1 MREGGLNR
9 ISAQENLLQ
18 RSKLADQVLK
28 CLMDWIMDG
37 TLQMGDKLRTER
49 ISEELGVSRM
59 PVREA
64 LNMLEKKGIAVSEPY
79 VGTRLI
85 QLEEEEIV
93 EIYHLRRLLESEASY
108 YACLYITP
116 ETLEQVKQYHRE
128 YQEILLAPALN
139 AKKIHLKNRE
149 FHFTIYQASGMK
161 RLCGM
166 IEGLWDTLSFFKML
180 YGETLLKTDEGK
192 RKMIAEHQSYI
203 DYLEAGK
210 AEELRDVTWANIT
223 DKLSRYERALKRTED
238 FI

>member
-1 MREGGLNR
+1 MSEGRLKR
-9 ISAQENLLQ
+9 SSVQESLLQ
-18 RSKLADQVLK
+18 RSKMADQVLK

-49 ISEELGVSRM
+49 ISEALGVSRM

-85 QLEEEEIV
+85 SLEKDEIV
-93 EIYHLRRLLESEASY
+93 ELYDLRRLLESEAAY
-108 YACLYITP
+108 YACLRMTP

-128 YQEILLAPALN
+128 YQEILLAPVLN
-139 AKKIHLKNRE
+139 AKSIHLKNRE

-166 IEGLWDTLSFFKML
+166 IEQLWDILSFFKML

-192 RKMIAEHQSYI
+192 QKMIAEHQSYV
-203 DYLEAGK
+203 DYLEAGE
-210 AEELRDVTWANIT
+210 AEKLRDATCANIT
-223 DKLSRYERALKRTED
+223 DKLSRYERSMC
-238 FI
+238 

>member
-1 MREGGLNR
+1 MSEGGLSR
-9 ISAQENLLQ
+9 ASAQEAILQ
-18 RSKLADQVLK
+18 RSKMADQVLK

-49 ISEELGVSRM
+49 ISETLGVSRM

-85 QLEEEEIV
+85 SLEKDEIV
-93 EIYHLRRLLESEASY
+93 EIYHLRRLLESEAAY
-108 YACLYITP
+108 YACLYMTP
-116 ETLEQVKQYHRE
+116 EILEQVKQYHRE
-128 YQEILLAPALN
+128 YQEILLAPTLN
-139 AKKIHLKNRE
+139 AKSIHLKNRE
-149 FHFTIYQASGMK
+149 FHFTIYRASGMK

-180 YGETLLKTDEGK
+180 YGETLLTTEEGK

-203 DYLEAGK
+203 DYLEAGE
-210 AEELRDVTWANIT
+210 AEKLRNATCANIT
-223 DKLSRYERALKRTED
+223 DKLSRYERSMC
-238 FI
+238 